1 MTQKRI
7 YLDYSATTPLRPQ
20 VRRAMA
26 PFLDEVYGNPSSV
39 HALGRDARLAVED
52 ARRGLLATLGAS
64 EGHLVF
70 TGSGSEADNLA
81 IVGFARRNPGGC
93 IIRSS
98 IEHKAVIAAT
108 KALQAEGYD
117 VRVVP
122 VDGRG
127 VVDVAALEELVAG
140 VKGSALVSVMWANN
154 ETGVIQPISKIGE
167 LCRAHGAVLFSD
179 AVQAFGKVAVEP
191 LDAGVDMIALAAHK
205 LGGPKGVGALFTGRA
220 MDLEPVVYG
229 GGQESGLRAGTENV
243 AGLAGFAAAAESAA
257 DGLTD
262 EAARLSSLR
271 DHLAAGLL
279 AALPEI
285 VINGSD
291 APERLPNVLSVS
303 VPDVD
308 IEGLLT
314 SLDLEGI
321 CVSSGSACT
330 TGSVEA
336 SYVMQAM
343 GREGDYAANT
353 IRISMGWDTHADDIA
368 YVVDTFPKLVHR
380 VREYSNRP

>member
-1 MTQKRI
+1 MSAKRI

-20 VRRAMA
+20 ARRAME
-26 PFLDEVYGNPSSV
+26 PFLDEAFGNPSSV

-52 ARRGLLATLGAS
+52 ARRRLLATLGVG
-64 EGHLVF
+64 EGQLVF

-81 IVGFARRNPGGC
+81 IVGFARRNPGGR

-108 KALQAEGYD
+108 KALQADGYD
-117 VRVVP
+117 VHIAP

-127 VVDVAALEELVAG
+127 VVNMAVMEQLVTGAEG
-140 VKGSALVSVMWANN
+140 RTLVSVMWANN
-154 ETGVIQPISKIGE
+154 EIGVVQPVSEIAE
-167 LCRAHGAVLFSD
+167 LCHANDAIFFSD
-179 AVQAFGKVAVEP
+179 AVQAFGKVSVAPMDV
-191 LDAGVDMIALAAHK
+191 GVDMVALAAHK
-205 LGGPKGVGALFTGRA
+205 IGGPKGVGALVAPQTI
-220 MDLEPVVYG
+220 DLEPVVHG
-229 GGQESGLRAGTENV
+229 GGQEGGLRAGTENV
-243 AGLAGFAAAAESAA
+243 AGIAGFAAAAEAA
-257 DGLTD
+257 AEEREG

-271 DHLAAGLL
+271 NRLEAGILSE
-279 AALPEI
+279 LPEI
-285 VINGSD
+285 VINGSY
-291 APERLPNVLSVS
+291 AAERLPNVLSVS

-336 SYVMQAM
+336 SHVMQAM
-343 GREGDYAANT
+343 GREGDLAANT
-353 IRISMGWDTHADDIA
+353 IRISLGWGTDAEDVE
-368 YVVDTFPKLVHR
+368 YVVGKFPKLVRR
-380 VREYSNRP
+380 VREHSKR

>member
-1 MTQKRI
+1 M
-7 YLDYSATTPLRPQ
+7 
-20 VRRAMA
+20 
-26 PFLDEVYGNPSSV
+26 
-39 HALGRDARLAVED
+39 AVED
-52 ARRGLLATLGAS
+52 ARRRLLVTLGSGA
-64 EGHLVF
+64 GRLVF

-108 KALQAEGYD
+108 KALQADGYD
-117 VRVVP
+117 VQVAP

-127 VVDVAALEELVAG
+127 VVDVAALEKLVSRAR
-140 VKGSALVSVMWANN
+140 GSTLVSVMWANN
-154 ETGVIQPISKIGE
+154 ETGVMQPVEEIAE
-167 LCRAHGAVLFSD
+167 LCRRHGAVFFSD
-179 AVQAFGKVAVEP
+179 AVQAFGKVPVAP
-191 LDAGVDMIALAAHK
+191 LDVGVDMIALAAHK
-205 LGGPKGVGALFTGRA
+205 IGGPKGVGALVSGQA
-220 MDLEPVVYG
+220 MELEPVVYG
-229 GGQESGLRAGTENV
+229 GGQEGGLRAGTENV
-243 AGLAGFAAAAESAA
+243 AGIAGFAAAAEAA
-257 DGLTD
+257 TEELGA

-271 DHLAAGLL
+271 DRLEGGLL
-279 AALPEI
+279 SELPEI

-291 APERLPNVLSVS
+291 ASERLPNVASVS

-353 IRISMGWDTHADDIA
+353 IRISLGWEIQADDVE
-368 YVVDTFPKLVHR
+368 YVVETFPKLVRR
-380 VREYSNRP
+380 VREFSKRS

>member
-1 MTQKRI
+1 M
-7 YLDYSATTPLRPQ
+7 
-20 VRRAMA
+20 
-26 PFLDEVYGNPSSV
+26 
-39 HALGRDARLAVED
+39 AVED
-52 ARRGLLATLGAS
+52 ARRRLLATLGAD
-64 EGHLVF
+64 EGRLVF

-98 IEHKAVIAAT
+98 IEHKAVVAAT
-108 KALQAEGYD
+108 KALQAGGYA
-117 VRVVP
+117 VQVAP

-127 VVDVAALEELVAG
+127 VVDVAALERLVSGAG
-140 VKGSALVSVMWANN
+140 GSTLVSVMWANN
-154 ETGVIQPISKIGE
+154 ETGVIQPVSQIAE
-167 LCRAHGAVLFSD
+167 LCRIHGAVFFSD
-179 AVQAFGKVAVEP
+179 AVQAFGKVPVAP
-191 LDAGVDMIALAAHK
+191 LDVGVDMIALAAHK
-205 LGGPKGVGALFTGRA
+205 IGGPKGVGALVAGRA

-229 GGQESGLRAGTENV
+229 GGQEGGLRAGTENV
-243 AGLAGFAAAAESAA
+243 AGLAGFAAAAEAA
-257 DGLTD
+257 AEDLGG

-271 DHLAAGLL
+271 DRLEAGLL
-279 AALPEI
+279 SELPEI

-291 APERLPNVLSVS
+291 APERLPNVTSVS

-336 SYVMQAM
+336 SHVMQAM

-353 IRISMGWDTHADDIA
+353 IRISLGWETHADDVE
-368 YVVDTFPKLVHR
+368 YVVGTFPKLVRR
-380 VREYSNRP
+380 VREYSKRF